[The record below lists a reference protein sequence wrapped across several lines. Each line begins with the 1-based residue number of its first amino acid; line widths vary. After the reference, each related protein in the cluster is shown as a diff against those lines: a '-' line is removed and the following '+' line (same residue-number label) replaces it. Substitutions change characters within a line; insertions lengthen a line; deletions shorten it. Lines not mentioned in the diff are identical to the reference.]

1 MLKVIGGEQEGE
13 FKAVA
18 SGTLPNGKPVVVNAD
33 GTVSVVGETSGTESI
48 GSPDVFNNALTSHT
62 AAVYDTA
69 NDKVVIAYRDNG
81 NSNYGTAIV
90 GTVSGS
96 SISFGTEVVFESSGA
111 SYVEAAYDVASGKVV
126 IAYRDLSDSY
136 GRAIVGTVSGT
147 TISFGTKQ
155 VFSTTG
161 SIEQISIVYAETQEK
176 VVIAYRDSG
185 TNGEAVVGTVS
196 GTSISFG
203 TVVEFYTGGSGDYA
217 VVYNPTD
224 SNVIIG
230 FRADSTT
237 SGEAI
242 VGTISGTSISF
253 GSQNR
258 FSENNVNYIKG
269 TYDVAAQRVVFV
281 YSDGTD
287 GSKGKAVVGSIS
299 GNTITFG
306 TEVVFNNASTTYPDV
321 NYHVAGQRVVVAYTD
336 ETSALNYGKFI
347 VGTVSGTSISFG
359 TPATYESAST
369 DYSDLTYDSDTGQ
382 MVVAYRDLGGGNVGQ
397 TVVFQIDY
405 TVSNLTAE
413 NYIGMSRGVVEEVD
427 VSYGSVTTFASTNI
441 YTTQAVYDANAQ
453 KVVVVYGDST
463 DNTAKAVVG
472 TINASTNSIT
482 FGTAVQFNNST
493 TQDVAIGY
501 DANAQKVVVAYRDV
515 GLSYYGVARVGT
527 VSGNSISFGTETT
540 FYSSYFERCQI
551 SFDSSA
557 NKVVIVGAD
566 SATNYGYAVVGTVSG
581 TSISFGSAVA
591 FAGTNSVNG
600 VMGLVYDAS
609 ADKTA
614 IAYTDYSDSSQGK
627 VIVGTVSGTSISFG
641 SPVVFETSGTSYPV
655 MVYSPTDQ
663 KIVVAYRKASS
674 GAFVV
679 VGTISGSSVTFGSS
693 NSVATTSG
701 VYYIGLGYNTEN
713 NKYSIAYGDNGDS
726 NQGKIFEGTL
736 SGTVMSFDAGQT
748 FETGAT
754 VFSYFAY
761 DSTNNRQLLVFEDQ
775 TDSGN
780 GKCLVVQNGA
790 TNRYPVA
797 DGNPASLD
805 IIGSVS
811 TNQSGLTAG
820 EKYYVQTD
828 GTLSTTAGSP
838 SVLAGTAI
846 SATKLVVKT

>member
-1 MLKVIGGEQEGE
+1 M
-13 FKAVA
+13 
-18 SGTLPNGKPVVVNAD
+18 VVNSD
-33 GTVSVVGETSGTESI
+33 GTVSVISETSESQSI
-48 GSPDVFNNALTSHT
+48 GSPDIFNNASTSHN

-96 SISFGTEVVFESSGA
+96 SITFGTEVVFESNGA

-126 IAYRDLSDSY
+126 IAYRDFSDSY

-147 TISFGTKQ
+147 SISFGTKQ

-230 FRADSTT
+230 FRQDNTT

-258 FSENNVNYIKG
+258 FSENNINYTKG
-269 TYDVAAQRVVFV
+269 IYDVANQRVVFV

-299 GNTITFG
+299 GDTITFG

-321 NYHVAGQRVVVAYTD
+321 DYHVAGQKVVIVYTD
-336 ETSALNYGKFI
+336 ETSSLNYGKFI
-347 VGTVSGTSISFG
+347 VGTVSGTSITFG
-359 TPATYESAST
+359 TAATFESAST

-405 TVSNLTAE
+405 TATNLTAE
-413 NYIGMSRGVVEEVD
+413 NYIGMSRGVAIPNETGSK
-427 VSYGSVTTFASTNI
+427 VSFESSTMGSE
-441 YTTQAVYDANAQ
+441 
-453 KVVVVYGDST
+453 
-463 DNTAKAVVG
+463 
-472 TINASTNSIT
+472 
-482 FGTAVQFNNST
+482 
-493 TQDVAIGY
+493 AIGAAY
-501 DANAQKVVVAYRDV
+501 DSDTGKIILAYQDE
-515 GLSYYGVARVGT
+515 
-527 VSGNSISFGTETT
+527 GNSFYGT
-540 FYSSYFERCQI
+540 
-551 SFDSSA
+551 
-557 NKVVIVGAD
+557 
-566 SATNYGYAVVGTVSG
+566 AVVGTVSG
-581 TSISFGSAVA
+581 TSISFGTPVVFQSSKIKDCCAVYDTA
-591 FAGTNSVNG
+591 NQKVVITFCNEAATDAGTG
-600 VMGLVYDAS
+600 
-609 ADKTA
+609 
-614 IAYTDYSDSSQGK
+614 
-627 VIVGTVSGTSISFG
+627 IVGTVSGTSISFG
-641 SPVVFETSGTSYPV
+641 STATFDGNGANSPHSLVYDTNAGKVAIFYRDTSDSSKGKSAVGTVSGTSISWGSLVNFNGNNYTNTISA
-655 MVYSPTDQ
+655 VYDSTAQ
-663 KIVVAYRKASS
+663 KIVVSFRDVGESGYGSS
-674 GAFVV
+674 V
-679 VGTISGSSVTFGSS
+679 VGTISGTSISFGTKVVFSSSSTEDAFVTYDSSNNKSVVTYKDGGDSDKGKAAVGTVSGTSISFGTPVQFVSQLGSNYNCAYDAGAGSIIISYGVPLGQGRFITAKVSGTSIGSFSSPYSYYSDTNVVVRPQLIVDGGSGNAVVSFKDQNDSNKGSS
-693 NSVATTSG
+693 TVTSFG
-701 VYYIGLGYNTEN
+701 
-713 NKYSIAYGDNGDS
+713 
-726 NQGKIFEGTL
+726 F
-736 SGTVMSFDAGQT
+736 AG
-748 FETGAT
+748 ET
-754 VFSYFAY
+754 
-761 DSTNNRQLLVFEDQ
+761 
-775 TDSGN
+775 
-780 GKCLVVQNGA
+780 
-790 TNRYPVA
+790 A
-797 DGNPASLD
+797 DGNPASID

-811 TNQSGLTAG
+811 TNQGGLTAG

-828 GTLSTTAGSP
+828 GTISTTAGSP